1 MPSAS
6 YTPPTRTPLGWGTKG
21 AGLRLPCSGS
31 LAKGHSGDNFFVN
44 FLSKGACFWYVKIRN
59 GALYFYLG
67 GSNGHSPA
75 QPHITLVLGSRS
87 LSPVAL
93 VPNPCELCVAGRDEM
108 TCRSPQRGPCDGPAT
123 AQASLFP
130 VVALNTSLNFCAND
144 ATPVPVTENQ
154 GFTLWHY
161 VSSYHP
167 CSSSLGKQNQKHLHN
182 NRPKIIYG

>member
-1 MPSAS
+1 MSISCP
-6 YTPPTRTPLGWGTKG
+6 
-21 AGLRLPCSGS
+21 
-31 LAKGHSGDNFFVN
+31 KGHAFGM
-44 FLSKGACFWYVKIRN
+44 SKSEMVHCISTLEGVMTIPQ
-59 GALYFYLG
+59 
-67 GSNGHSPA
+67 HSLTS
-75 QPHITLVLGSRS
+75 HWCWGSRS

-93 VPNPCELCVAGRDEM
+93 VPNPCELCVAGRGDLQ
-108 TCRSPQRGPCDGPAT
+108 SPQRGPCDGPAT

-144 ATPVPVTENQ
+144 TTPVPVTENQ

-167 CSSSLGKQNQKHLHN
+167 CSSSLEKQNQKHLHN